1 MRNSPIALDSQRGVD
16 LGQCPTMPTTKFI
29 KNKKGQKVSVVLD
42 IREYEKLIEDA
53 EELEAIR
60 AYDSAK
66 EAGGTPIPYEQVLR
80 RIEESRK

>member
-1 MRNSPIALDSQRGVD
+1 
-16 LGQCPTMPTTKFI
+16 MPTTKFI
-29 KNKKGQKVSVVLD
+29 KNKKGQKVSVLLD

-66 EAGGTPIPYEQVLR
+66 EEGGTPIPYEQVLR
-80 RIEESRK
+80 RIEDSRK

>member
-1 MRNSPIALDSQRGVD
+1 
-16 LGQCPTMPTTKFI
+16 MPTTKFI
-29 KNKKGQKVSVVLD
+29 KNKKGQKVRVVLD

-66 EAGGTPIPYEQVLR
+66 EEGGTPIPYEQVLR
-80 RIEESRK
+80 RIEDSRK

>member
-1 MRNSPIALDSQRGVD
+1 
-16 LGQCPTMPTTKFI
+16 MPTTKFI

-66 EAGGTPIPYEQVLR
+66 EEGGTPIPYEHVLR
-80 RIEESRK
+80 RIEDSRK

>member
-1 MRNSPIALDSQRGVD
+1 
-16 LGQCPTMPTTKFI
+16 MPTTKFI

-42 IREYEKLIEDA
+42 IREYEKLVEDA

-66 EAGGTPIPYEQVLR
+66 EEGGTPIPYEQVLR
-80 RIEESRK
+80 RIEDSRK

>member
-1 MRNSPIALDSQRGVD
+1 
-16 LGQCPTMPTTKFI
+16 MPTTKFI

-66 EAGGTPIPYEQVLR
+66 ESGGTPIPYEQVLQ
-80 RIEESRK
+80 RIEDSRK

>member
-1 MRNSPIALDSQRGVD
+1 
-16 LGQCPTMPTTKFI
+16 MPTTKFI

-66 EAGGTPIPYEQVLR
+66 EEGGTPIPYEQVLR
-80 RIEESRK
+80 RIEDSRK

>member
-1 MRNSPIALDSQRGVD
+1 
-16 LGQCPTMPTTKFI
+16 MPTTKFI

-66 EAGGTPIPYEQVLR
+66 EEGGTPVPYEQVLK
-80 RIEESRK
+80 RIEHSRK

>member
-1 MRNSPIALDSQRGVD
+1 
-16 LGQCPTMPTTKFI
+16 MPTTKFI
-29 KNKKGQKVSVVLD
+29 KNKKGEKVSVVLD

-66 EAGGTPIPYEQVLR
+66 ESGGTPIPYEQVLR
-80 RIEESRK
+80 RIEDSRK

>member
-1 MRNSPIALDSQRGVD
+1 
-16 LGQCPTMPTTKFI
+16 MPTTKFI
-29 KNKKGQKVSVVLD
+29 KNKKVLD

-66 EAGGTPIPYEQVLR
+66 EEGGTPIPYEQVLR
-80 RIEESRK
+80 RIEDSRK

>member
-1 MRNSPIALDSQRGVD
+1 
-16 LGQCPTMPTTKFI
+16 MPTTKFI

-53 EELEAIR
+53 EELDAIR

-66 EAGGTPIPYEQVLR
+66 ESGGTPMPYEHVLR
-80 RIEESRK
+80 RIEDSRK

>member
-1 MRNSPIALDSQRGVD
+1 
-16 LGQCPTMPTTKFI
+16 MPTTKLI
-29 KNKKGQKVSVVLD
+29 KNKKGQKVSVVLN

-66 EAGGTPIPYEQVLR
+66 ESGRTPIPYEQVLLKIEQR
-80 RIEESRK
+80 RQ

>member
-1 MRNSPIALDSQRGVD
+1 
-16 LGQCPTMPTTKFI
+16 MPTTKFI
-29 KNKKGQKVSVVLD
+29 KNKKGQKVSVLLD

-66 EAGGTPIPYEQVLR
+66 EEGGMPIPYEQVLR
-80 RIEESRK
+80 RIENSRK

>member
-1 MRNSPIALDSQRGVD
+1 
-16 LGQCPTMPTTKFI
+16 MPTTKFI

-42 IREYEKLIEDA
+42 IHVYEKLLEDA

-66 EAGGTPIPYEQVLR
+66 ESGGRPIPYEQVLR
-80 RIEESRK
+80 RIEDSRK

>member
-1 MRNSPIALDSQRGVD
+1 
-16 LGQCPTMPTTKFI
+16 MPPTKFI

-66 EAGGTPIPYEQVLR
+66 EEGGTPIPYEQVLR
-80 RIEESRK
+80 RIEDSRK

>member
-1 MRNSPIALDSQRGVD
+1 
-16 LGQCPTMPTTKFI
+16 MPTTKFI

-66 EAGGTPIPYEQVLR
+66 EAGGIPIPYEQVLR
-80 RIEESRK
+80 RIEDSPK